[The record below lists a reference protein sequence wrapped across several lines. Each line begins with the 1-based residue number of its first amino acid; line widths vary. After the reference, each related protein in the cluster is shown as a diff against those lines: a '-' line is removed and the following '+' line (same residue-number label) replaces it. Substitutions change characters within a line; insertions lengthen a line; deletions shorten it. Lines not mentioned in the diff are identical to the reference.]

1 MPEPCKDWQ
10 GLHGVQSL
18 PGLNVL
24 IVTIALR
31 PKDVSLFA
39 DYLLSP
45 FVYNKAVSLYI
56 APPFPLLF
64 CLFLPEG
71 YLITDL

>member
-10 GLHGVQSL
+10 GLHGAQSL

-24 IVTIALR
+24 SITTTLR
-31 PKDVSLFA
+31 PKDLSFSV
-39 DYLLSP
+39 DYLLIP

-71 YLITDL
+71 YLITDV